1 VNNVVW
7 AFGGYF
13 LGSTLG
19 ITFVFWS
26 GKLVPLPTWLEL
38 ICLSLFLEKL
48 VPKTTPTSKSLFFP
62 GNLFLPG
69 ELARGLGTSAV
80 VLVP

>member
-1 VNNVVW
+1 MDCCGYNVVW

-26 GKLVPLPTWLEL
+26 SKSVPLPTWLEL
-38 ICLSLFLEKL
+38 SICLFVFEKL
-48 VPKTTPTSKSLFFP
+48 VPKTTPTSQSLFFQV
-62 GNLFLPG
+62 NLFLPG
-69 ELARGLGTSAV
+69 ELARG
-80 VLVP
+80 